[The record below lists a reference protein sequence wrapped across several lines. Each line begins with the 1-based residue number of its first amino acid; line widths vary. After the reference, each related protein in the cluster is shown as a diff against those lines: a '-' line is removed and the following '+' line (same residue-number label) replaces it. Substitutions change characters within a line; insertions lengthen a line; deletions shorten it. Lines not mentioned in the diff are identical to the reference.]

1 MTSLELALVG
11 NGAVAAL
18 VNPVGEI
25 VWGCFPAMDGD
36 PAFCSLLRDRGG
48 VDDFGYF
55 AVDLVDFA
63 RAEQAYVENSPV
75 VRTRLHDR
83 HGGCVEITD
92 FAPRF
97 VHFERLFCPM
107 MLIRQVRRIAGVP
120 RIRVVMRPA
129 ADAGATRRG
138 LTTGSHHIR
147 YVDGDPILRLTTDAS
162 IAAIVEE
169 RAFVLED
176 AVTLV
181 LGPDES
187 LQGSARDIGERF
199 ARDTTSHW
207 REWVRSLAIPFEW
220 QEAVIRAAITLQLNA
235 VEDTGAIVA
244 AVTTSVPEAAD
255 GGRTWDYRY
264 CWLRDGFMVVNA
276 LNRLG
281 ATRTMERFLS
291 YIVNVAA
298 GSPEGALQP
307 VYGITGRERL
317 EERIITSLPGYRGIG
332 PVRIGNQAYEQVQH
346 DVYGAAILAATHVF
360 FDRRLVRHDDVAL
373 FERLEVLGTR
383 AARAFDQP
391 DAGLWEL
398 RHRSAVHTYSAVM
411 CWAACDRLARI
422 AARLG
427 LATREA
433 HWSATAE
440 RLHRTICARAW
451 NGEVNCFS
459 GTLDG
464 RTLDASLLLLQEVGF
479 VTADDPRF
487 ASTVAAVERDLR
499 RGDFVFRYRDEDD
512 FGVPQNAFVVCTF
525 WYINALVALGRR
537 DEARA
542 LFEKVMSYRTAHGLF
557 AEHIDVRTGEQ
568 WGNFVQTYSMVG
580 LITSAIRLS
589 RRWDEAF

>member
-1 MTSLELALVG
+1 MTNLELALIG
-11 NGAVAAL
+11 NGAIAAL
-18 VNPVGEI
+18 VNSVAEI

-36 PAFCSLLRDRGG
+36 PAFCSLLRERGG
-48 VDDFGYF
+48 ADDFGYF
-55 AVDLVDFA
+55 AIDLVDFE
-63 RAEQAYVENSPV
+63 RAEQSYVGNTPL
-75 VRTRLHDR
+75 VRTLLYDR

-97 VHFERLFCPM
+97 IHFERIFCPM
-107 MLIRQVRRIAGVP
+107 MLVRQVRRVTGVP

-129 ADAGATRRG
+129 ANAGATRRSI
-138 LTTGSHHIR
+138 TTGSHHIR
-147 YVDGDPILRLTTDAS
+147 YVDGDPVLRLTTDVS
-162 IAAIVEE
+162 ISAIVEE

-176 AVTLV
+176 AVTLI

-220 QEAVIRAAITLQLNA
+220 QDAVIRAAITLQLNA
-235 VEDTGAIVA
+235 VEDTGAILA
-244 AVTTSVPEAAD
+244 AVTTSVPEAAE
-255 GGRTWDYRY
+255 GGRTWDYRF

-291 YIVNVAA
+291 YIVNIAA

-307 VYGITGRERL
+307 VYGITGRERID
-317 EERIITSLPGYRGIG
+317 ERIITSLPGYRGIG

-373 FERLEVLGTR
+373 FERLEVLGAR

-398 RHRSAVHTYSAVM
+398 RNRSDLHTYSAVM
-411 CWAACDRLARI
+411 WWSACDRLALI

-427 LATREA
+427 LPEREA
-433 HWSATAE
+433 HWRTTAE
-440 RLHRTICARAW
+440 TLHRTICDRAW
-451 NGEVNCFS
+451 SASLNSFS
-459 GTLDG
+459 GTFGGD
-464 RTLDASLLLLQEVGF
+464 TLDASLLLLQEVGF

-487 ASTVAAVERDLR
+487 AATVAAVERDLR
-499 RGDFVFRYRDEDD
+499 RGDFVFRYSGEDD
-512 FGVPQNAFVVCTF
+512 FGVPQNAFTVCTF

-537 DEARA
+537 AEARA
-542 LFEKVMSYRTAHGLF
+542 LFENLLSSRTAHGLL
-557 AEHIDVRTGEQ
+557 AEHIDVGTREQ

-589 RRWDEAF
+589 KRWDEAF

>member
-1 MTSLELALVG
+1 MTNLELALIG
-11 NGAVAAL
+11 NGAIAAL
-18 VNPVGEI
+18 INPVGEI

-48 VDDFGYF
+48 AGDFGYF
-55 AVDLVDFA
+55 AIDVVDCE
-63 RAEQAYVENSPV
+63 RAEQSYVGNTPL
-75 VRTRLHDR
+75 VRTRLYDR

-97 VHFERLFCPM
+97 IHFERIFCPM
-107 MLIRQVRRIAGVP
+107 MLVRQVRRVTGVP
-120 RIRVVMRPA
+120 RVRVVMRPA
-129 ADAGATRRG
+129 ANAGATRRG
-138 LTTGSHHIR
+138 HTTGSHHIR
-147 YVDGDPILRLTTDAS
+147 YVDGDPVLRLTTDVS
-162 IAAIVEE
+162 ISAIVEE

-176 AVTLV
+176 TVTLI

-220 QEAVIRAAITLQLNA
+220 QDAVIRAAITLQLNA
-235 VEDTGAIVA
+235 VEDTGAILA
-244 AVTTSVPEAAD
+244 AVTTSVPEAAE
-255 GGRTWDYRY
+255 GGRTWDYRF

-291 YIVNVAA
+291 YIVNIAA
-298 GSPEGALQP
+298 GSPDGALQP
-307 VYGITGRERL
+307 VYGITGRERI

-332 PVRIGNQAYEQVQH
+332 PVRIGNQAYGQVQH

-373 FERLEVLGTR
+373 FERLEVLGAR

-398 RHRSAVHTYSAVM
+398 RNRSDVHTYSAVM

-427 LATREA
+427 LPEREA
-433 HWSATAE
+433 HWRTTAE
-440 RLHRTICARAW
+440 TLHRTICDRAW
-451 NGEVNCFS
+451 SASLNSFS
-459 GTLDG
+459 GTFDG
-464 RTLDASLLLLQEVGF
+464 NTLDASLLLLQEVGF
-479 VTADDPRF
+479 VAADDPRF
-487 ASTVAAVERDLR
+487 AATVAAVERDLR
-499 RGDFVFRYRDEDD
+499 RGDFLFRYSGEDD
-512 FGVPQNAFVVCTF
+512 FGLPQNAFIVCTF

-537 DEARA
+537 AEARA
-542 LFEKVMSYRTAHGLF
+542 LFENLLACRTAHGLL
-557 AEHIDVRTGEQ
+557 AEHIDVSTHEQ

-580 LITSAIRLS
+580 LISSAIRLS
-589 RRWDEAF
+589 KRWDEAF